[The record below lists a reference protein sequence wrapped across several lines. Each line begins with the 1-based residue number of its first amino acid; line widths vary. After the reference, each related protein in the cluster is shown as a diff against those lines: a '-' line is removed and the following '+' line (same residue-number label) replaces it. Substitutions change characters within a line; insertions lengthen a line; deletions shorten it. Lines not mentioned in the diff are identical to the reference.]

1 MLLGS
6 DRTEF
11 YVSAKTSLGT
21 SLKINTNSTKENQ
34 MAFCASCGS
43 ATNGTGFCGN
53 CGAAIGGAPVTQMQ
67 YQNQPMAYGA
77 PVDNKKVTAGV
88 CALLLGGLGIH
99 KFILGYKNEGIIQI
113 VITIFTCGIGGIIPF
128 IEGIIYP
135 TKSDQEFYNTY
146 QVNKKAWF

>member
-1 MLLGS
+1 
-6 DRTEF
+6 
-11 YVSAKTSLGT
+11 
-21 SLKINTNSTKENQ
+21 

-99 KFILGYKNEGIIQI
+99 
-113 VITIFTCGIGGIIPF
+113 
-128 IEGIIYP
+128 
-135 TKSDQEFYNTY
+135 
-146 QVNKKAWF
+146 

>member
-1 MLLGS
+1 
-6 DRTEF
+6 
-11 YVSAKTSLGT
+11 
-21 SLKINTNSTKENQ
+21 

-53 CGAAIGGAPVTQMQ
+53 CGAATGGAPVAQMQ
-67 YQNQPMAYGA
+67 YQNQPVAYGA
-77 PVDNKKVTAGV
+77 PVENKKVTAGV

-113 VITIFTCGIGGIIPF
+113 VITIFTCGIGGLIPF
-128 IEGIIYP
+128 IEGIIYL

-146 QVNKKAWF
+146 QVNRKPWF